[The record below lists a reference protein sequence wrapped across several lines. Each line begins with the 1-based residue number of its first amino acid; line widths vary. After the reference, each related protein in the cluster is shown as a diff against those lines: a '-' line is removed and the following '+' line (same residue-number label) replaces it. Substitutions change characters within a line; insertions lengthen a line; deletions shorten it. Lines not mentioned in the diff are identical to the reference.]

1 MDFSLRSPM
10 KHGTA
15 FGVAS
20 PSMSPSVSD
29 AVLKEMN
36 DRAKQIVEQ
45 GDTGSPTKR
54 NGGPSNSNSAAAVAA
69 SYRSQTTPSRRSART
84 TGRFGRAHQRSFKNM
99 ESISNHY
106 AAQRDRDRAAA
117 TATASPERMEIYDDA
132 KTPEADSNKDGTAA
146 RQRDVVS
153 SAAKRRKINIFGRK
167 LELAHTTP
175 QLGSPTKENMA
186 PVSPAKELA
195 ALRSPE
201 KINQENLF
209 SPAKANST
217 LEFSSPI
224 KKSPS
229 KVADLHL
236 SRETTTT
243 STEFSSMAAPTK
255 TTTAIPPSHSL
266 RHMKSKTNMS
276 RPPTKPVGFALSTDR
291 RAERALPSST
301 STRSVSEGS
310 SRLPM
315 SHSQSTRCLRG
326 AASGTTPSTT
336 SGRAPPTLSPSK
348 STPSLSAAAGN
359 SRLRTP
365 SVRMPPLGT
374 ARKTSASE
382 PSTGTPS
389 APGMTK
395 SSTMSNLRRPWR

>member
-20 PSMSPSVSD
+20 PSMSPSVSE
-29 AVLKEMN
+29 AIMKEMN

-54 NGGPSNSNSAAAVAA
+54 NAGPSNSAAAVAA
-69 SYRSQTTPSRRSART
+69 SYTPSRRSARAT
-84 TGRFGRAHQRSFKNM
+84 SRFGRAHQRSFKNM
-99 ESISNHY
+99 DSISNHY
-106 AAQRDRDRAAA
+106 AAQRDRAAA
-117 TATASPERMEIYDDA
+117 AGSGGEPERMEIYNDA
-132 KTPEADSNKDGTAA
+132 KTPEKITDGA

-167 LELAHTTP
+167 LELAHTAQ

-186 PVSPAKELA
+186 PVSPAKDLA

-201 KINQENLF
+201 KMNQENLNL
-209 SPAKANST
+209 SPVKLNT
-217 LEFSSPI
+217 LETSSPI

-229 KVADLHL
+229 KVVDLHL
-236 SRETTTT
+236 SKEEKEPSSANTNTNT
-243 STEFSSMAAPTK
+243 STTAK
-255 TTTAIPPSHSL
+255 TIPPSHSL

-276 RPPTKPVGFALSTDR
+276 RPPTKPVGFSLSTDR
-291 RAERALPSST
+291 RAERTIPSSA
-301 STRSVSEGS
+301 STRSVSEG

-315 SHSQSTRCLRG
+315 SHSQSTRSLRG
-326 AASGTTPSTT
+326 HAT
-336 SGRAPPTLSPSK
+336 SGGASSTVSAPTLSPSK

-382 PSTGTPS
+382 PSTGARM
-389 APGMTK
+389 APRMTK
-395 SSTMSNLRRPWR
+395 SSTMSNLRRPGI